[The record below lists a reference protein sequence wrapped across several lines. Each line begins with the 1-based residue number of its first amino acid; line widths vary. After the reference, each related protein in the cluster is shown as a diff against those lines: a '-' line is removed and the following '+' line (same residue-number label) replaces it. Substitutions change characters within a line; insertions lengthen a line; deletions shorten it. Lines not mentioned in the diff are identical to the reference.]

1 MDFTGFDIEDEMRV
15 VDKPAKRNLRLEP
28 LLGSTNDPEIERDSK
43 LVDDIQK
50 VLQENTES
58 SVLLR
63 PFVSQLKVTVEK
75 ARRSLKR
82 RIEYNTQTK
91 NQADS
96 QISEPEIPQLF
107 DLEIDETQEIM
118 PKLGEY
124 WSVKNS
130 QDLFVVIETENPL
143 SVKYFQP
150 SVKGEFHRLND
161 TVYEILAEDLGKK
174 ISPPKIKNSG
184 KFRQFYEFE

>member
-1 MDFTGFDIEDEMRV
+1 M
-15 VDKPAKRNLRLEP
+15 
-28 LLGSTNDPEIERDSK
+28 
-43 LVDDIQK
+43 VDDIQK

-107 DLEIDETQEIM
+107 DLDIDENQEIK
-118 PKLGEY
+118 PKLGEH

-174 ISPPKIKNSG
+174 ISAPKIKNSG

>member
-1 MDFTGFDIEDEMRV
+1 MDFTGCDIEDEMRV
-15 VDKPAKRNLRLEP
+15 VDKPAKRISRLEP

-63 PFVSQLKVTVEK
+63 PFVSQFKVTVEK

-82 RIEYNTQTK
+82 RINYNTKAK

-107 DLEIDETQEIM
+107 DLD
-118 PKLGEY
+118 
-124 WSVKNS
+124 
-130 QDLFVVIETENPL
+130 
-143 SVKYFQP
+143 
-150 SVKGEFHRLND
+150 
-161 TVYEILAEDLGKK
+161 
-174 ISPPKIKNSG
+174 ISN
-184 KFRQFYEFE
+184 

>member
-1 MDFTGFDIEDEMRV
+1 MDFTGCDIEDEMRV
-15 VDKPAKRNLRLEP
+15 VDKPAKRNSRLEP

-82 RIEYNTQTK
+82 RIDYNTKAK

-107 DLEIDETQEIM
+107 DLDIDENQEIK
-118 PKLGEY
+118 PKLGEH

>member
-1 MDFTGFDIEDEMRV
+1 MDFTGCGIENEMRV
-15 VDKPAKRNLRLEP
+15 VDKPAKKNSRLEP
-28 LLGSTNDPEIERDSK
+28 LFGSTDDPEIERDSK